1 VLMAAFLVEVFFL
14 PGRFASFC
22 LFALA
27 LGPMCCF
34 WRPRFD
40 CGFVWKKQS
49 FKFPFPFPLSLS
61 LSLSLLRLL
70 FRSLSCAVAAF
81 CSPLGDFKFF
91 AVFGLR
97 ATWLYGCMA
106 IWRYGYMHME
116 SSLLP
121 RRPVVPRLICPTRL
135 LVGAVVQS
143 LK

>member
-1 VLMAAFLVEVFFL
+1 MAEFQVLMAAFLVEVFLL

-81 CSPLGDFKFF
+81 CL
-91 AVFGLR
+91 
-97 ATWLYGCMA
+97 C
-106 IWRYGYMHME
+106 
-116 SSLLP
+116 
-121 RRPVVPRLICPTRL
+121 
-135 LVGAVVQS
+135 VGALREQRGQRAWKTEEKLDYGS
-143 LK
+143 GGGGGSGTTSITGHTGELS